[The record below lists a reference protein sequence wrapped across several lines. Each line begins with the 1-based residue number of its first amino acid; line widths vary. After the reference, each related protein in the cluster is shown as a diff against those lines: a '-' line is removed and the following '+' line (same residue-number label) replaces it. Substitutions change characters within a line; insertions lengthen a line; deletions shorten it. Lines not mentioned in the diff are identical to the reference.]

1 MADMSDAPRPEKAAA
16 KPSGLHLSLAR
27 RIAALAAERRWPAG
41 FHLREMEIA
50 RTFEVS
56 RTPVRAAL
64 GVLAAQGLVENRTN
78 LGFFLSRD
86 GAELETAERSL
97 PAAQEDDVLRAIL
110 RDREAGRLPEQLIE
124 TDLQESYGI
133 GRSGLRKVLLQ
144 LAEDGLIKRR
154 RGHGWSFVPS
164 LASTEARE
172 ESYRFRLI
180 IECMG
185 LQEPGFRVD
194 RHQFARSRAAH
205 EAFIADLHRSP
216 SVERFFE
223 INAGFHAMLA
233 ACSGNRF
240 LLQAMEAQNALRRL
254 TEYADYGELDA
265 AALLKSCREHL
276 AILDAL
282 EQGDLN
288 WAVILMRQHLTRPV
302 NGAQSPTD

>member
-1 MADMSDAPRPEKAAA
+1 MTDAPRPESVGA

-50 RTFEVS
+50 REFEVS

-64 GVLAAQGLVENRTN
+64 GVLAGQGLVENRTN
-78 LGFFLSRD
+78 QGFFLSRD
-86 GAELETAERSL
+86 GAELEAAERSL
-97 PAAQEDDVLRAIL
+97 PAAQEEAVLQAIL

-124 TDLQESYGI
+124 TDLLEAYGI

-144 LAEDGLIKRR
+144 LAEDGLVKRR

-164 LASTEARE
+164 LASSQARE

-185 LQEPGFRVD
+185 LQEPSFQVD
-194 RHQFARSRAAH
+194 RLQFARSRAAH

-216 SVERFFE
+216 SVERFFA

-254 TEYADYGELDA
+254 TEYADYGGLGAD
-265 AALLKSCREHL
+265 ALLRSCREHL

-282 EQGDLN
+282 EQGDIN
-288 WAVILMRQHLTRPV
+288 WAVILMRQHLTRP
-302 NGAQSPTD
+302 ARETASPAK

>member
-1 MADMSDAPRPEKAAA
+1 MTDTTRPGKTGA

-27 RIAALAAERRWPAG
+27 RIASLAAERHWPAG

-50 RTFEVS
+50 RIFEVS

-64 GVLAAQGLVENRTN
+64 GILAGQGLVASRTN
-78 LGFFLSRD
+78 QGFFLSRD
-86 GAELETAERSL
+86 GAEFETAERSL
-97 PAAQEDDVLRAIL
+97 PATQEENVLRAIL

-124 TDLQESYGI
+124 TDLLESYGI

-164 LASTEARE
+164 LASSEARE

-194 RHQFARSRAAH
+194 KHLFSRSRAAH

-216 SVERFFE
+216 SVERFFA

-254 TEYADYGELDA
+254 TEYADYGELDGN
-265 AALLKSCREHL
+265 ALLRSCREHL

-282 EQGDLN
+282 EQGDTN
-288 WAVILMRQHLTRPV
+288 WAVILMRQHLIRPTG
-302 NGAQSPTD
+302 GA

>member
-1 MADMSDAPRPEKAAA
+1 MTDASRSERAGA

-50 RTFEVS
+50 REFEVS

-64 GVLAAQGLVENRTN
+64 SVLAGQGLVENRTN
-78 LGFFLSRD
+78 QGFFLSRD
-86 GAELETAERSL
+86 GSELEAAERSL
-97 PAAQEDDVLRAIL
+97 PSAQEEDVLQAIL

-124 TDLQESYGI
+124 TDLLETYGI
-133 GRSGLRKVLLQ
+133 GRSGLRKVLLR
-144 LAEDGLIKRR
+144 LAEDGLVKRR

-164 LASTEARE
+164 LASSQARE

-194 RHQFARSRAAH
+194 RQQFARSRAAH

-216 SVERFFE
+216 SVERFFA

-265 AALLKSCREHL
+265 DALLKSCREHL

-282 EQGDLN
+282 EQGDIN
-288 WAVILMRQHLTRPV
+288 WAVILMRQHLTRP
-302 NGAQSPTD
+302 AREAASPAE

>member
-1 MADMSDAPRPEKAAA
+1 MMDAPRPKRPHA

-27 RIAALAAERRWPAG
+27 RIAALAVERRWPAG
-41 FHLREMEIA
+41 FHLRETEVA
-50 RTFEVS
+50 REFEVS

-64 GVLAAQGLVENRTN
+64 GGLADQGFVENRTN
-78 LGFFLSRD
+78 QGFFLSRD
-86 GAELETAERSL
+86 GSELETAERSL
-97 PAAQEDDVLRAIL
+97 PAAQEEDVLQAIL

-124 TDLQESYGI
+124 TDLLEAYGI
-133 GRSGLRKVLLQ
+133 GRSGLRKVLLR
-144 LAEDGLIKRR
+144 LAEDGLVKRR

-164 LASTEARE
+164 LASNQARE

-185 LQEPGFRVD
+185 LQEPSFRVD
-194 RHQFARSRAAH
+194 RQQFARSRAAH

-216 SVERFFE
+216 SVERFFA

-254 TEYADYGELDA
+254 TEYADYAELDA
-265 AALLKSCREHL
+265 DALLKSCREHL

-282 EQGDLN
+282 EQGDIN
-288 WAVILMRQHLTRPV
+288 WAAILMRQHLTQPAREASTP
-302 NGAQSPTD
+302 AE

>member
-1 MADMSDAPRPEKAAA
+1 MTDASRPERAGA

-50 RTFEVS
+50 REFEVS

-64 GVLAAQGLVENRTN
+64 GVLAGQGLVENRTN
-78 LGFFLSRD
+78 QGFFLSRD
-86 GAELETAERSL
+86 GAELEAAERSL
-97 PAAQEDDVLRAIL
+97 PAAQEEAVLQAIL

-124 TDLQESYGI
+124 TDLLEAYGI
-133 GRSGLRKVLLQ
+133 GRSGLRKVLQQ
-144 LAEDGLIKRR
+144 LAEDGLVKRR

-164 LASTEARE
+164 LASNQARE

-194 RHQFARSRAAH
+194 KHQVARSRAAH
-205 EAFIADLHRSP
+205 EAFIDDLHRSP
-216 SVERFFE
+216 SVERFFA

-254 TEYADYGELDA
+254 TEYADYGELEAD
-265 AALLKSCREHL
+265 ALLKSCREHL

-282 EQGDLN
+282 EQGDIN
-288 WAVILMRQHLTRPV
+288 WAVILMRQHLTRP
-302 NGAQSPTD
+302 AREAASPAA

>member
-1 MADMSDAPRPEKAAA
+1 MTDASRSERAGA

-50 RTFEVS
+50 REFEVS
-56 RTPVRAAL
+56 RTPVRAAF
-64 GVLAAQGLVENRTN
+64 GVLAGQGLVENRTN
-78 LGFFLSRD
+78 QGFFLSRD
-86 GAELETAERSL
+86 GAELEAAERSL
-97 PAAQEDDVLRAIL
+97 PAAQEEDVLQAIL

-124 TDLQESYGI
+124 TDLLEAYGI
-133 GRSGLRKVLLQ
+133 GRSGLRKVLLR
-144 LAEDGLIKRR
+144 LAEDGLVKRR

-164 LASTEARE
+164 LASSQARE

-194 RHQFARSRAAH
+194 KHQFARSRAAH

-216 SVERFFE
+216 SVERFFA

-233 ACSGNRF
+233 TCSGNRF

-254 TEYADYGELDA
+254 TDYADYGELDA
-265 AALLKSCREHL
+265 DALLKSCREHL

-282 EQGDLN
+282 EQGDIN
-288 WAVILMRQHLTRPV
+288 WAVILMRQHLTRP
-302 NGAQSPTD
+302 AREAASPAE

>member
-1 MADMSDAPRPEKAAA
+1 MTEATHSGEAGGRP
-16 KPSGLHLSLAR
+16 SRLHLSLAR
-27 RIAALAAERRWPAG
+27 RIAALAAEQRWPAG

-50 RTFEVS
+50 RLFDVS

-64 GVLAAQGLVENRTN
+64 RVLVDQGMAENRTN
-78 LGFFLSRD
+78 QGFFLLRD
-86 GAELETAERSL
+86 GVDLEAAGRSL
-97 PAAQEDDVLRAIL
+97 PAAREDDVIRAIL

-124 TDLQESYGI
+124 TDLQEIYGI
-133 GRSGLRKVLLQ
+133 GRSSLRKVLLQ

-164 LASTEARE
+164 LASAQARE
-172 ESYRFRLI
+172 ESYRFRMI

-194 RHQFARSRAAH
+194 KHQFQRSRAAH

-254 TEYADYGELDA
+254 TEYADYGDLSPD
-265 AALLKSCREHL
+265 ALLRSCREHL

-282 EQGDLN
+282 EQGDVN
-288 WAVILMRQHLTRPV
+288 WAVVLMRQHLTRPSHAEP
-302 NGAQSPTD
+302 NSAN

>member
-1 MADMSDAPRPEKAAA
+1 MTDASRLERAGA

-50 RTFEVS
+50 REFEVS

-64 GVLAAQGLVENRTN
+64 GVLAGQGLVENRTN
-78 LGFFLSRD
+78 QGFFLSRD
-86 GAELETAERSL
+86 GAELEAAERSL
-97 PAAQEDDVLRAIL
+97 PAAQEEAVLQAIL

-124 TDLQESYGI
+124 TDLLEAYGI
-133 GRSGLRKVLLQ
+133 GRSGLRKVLQQ
-144 LAEDGLIKRR
+144 LAEDGLVKRR

-164 LASTEARE
+164 LASNQARE

-194 RHQFARSRAAH
+194 KHQFARSRAAH
-205 EAFIADLHRSP
+205 EAFIDDLHRSP
-216 SVERFFE
+216 SVERFFA

-254 TEYADYGELDA
+254 TEYADYGELEAD
-265 AALLKSCREHL
+265 ALLKSCREHL

-282 EQGDLN
+282 EQGDIN
-288 WAVILMRQHLTRPV
+288 WAVILMRQHLTRPSRE
-302 NGAQSPTD
+302 AASPA